1 MYFTKYIINIKIEIL
16 FGCVSVNNQNVRKNL
31 GLCVL
36 PLICNKYQS
45 NLRMSETI
53 FGADNNNRKY
63 DRVCVPLSGKRS
75 I

>member
-1 MYFTKYIINIKIEIL
+1 MLFTKYIINIKFEIL
-16 FGCVSVNNQNVRKNL
+16 YGCVCVNNQNVRKKL
-31 GLCVL
+31 DLCVL

-45 NLRMSETI
+45 NMRMLETI